1 MDGPTAVV
9 GAASAGLV
17 SVTSDAM
24 LVEEGVPALANAG
37 KDGCSAGWVR
47 GWLLIGREATKG
59 RESIPFRIVCQILL
73 AIIPSVCVC
82 IVRLNLNF
90 CQVQVG
96 MLSLPIVTGY
106 PALAAPVAFG
116 TPPPLLIAVP
126 EARFSK

>member
-82 IVRLNLNF
+82 VSF
-90 CQVQVG
+90 
-96 MLSLPIVTGY
+96 
-106 PALAAPVAFG
+106 A
-116 TPPPLLIAVP
+116 
-126 EARFSK
+126 